1 MTTVSDDK
9 NTTFHYNV
17 GQEKFYNKL
26 QAIQEN
32 IKTSNPIHFKSPY
45 GKADFSV
52 EPQHTLDELMAQH
65 LTELRNKFRKV
76 KLYYSGGS
84 DSHLLLHACIKN
96 NIHIDE
102 IVCLRS
108 GIPTA
113 DFEIDDYAIPT
124 LKKHANK
131 LQGTKITIKTPT
143 MEDYFNFYKEGVTD
157 SKIKIGSAGTHT
169 YFRLLWNLD
178 IYGEDPEDRVL
189 NMRGQEKPKIL
200 KHGSDYYSYHIDAGV
215 EPHVNNYPF
224 FSSNTAIQIKQC
236 HMYLSTFKKLNHTK
250 ETYFAKETDI
260 YREQKAWN
268 ESIGREISDEKL
280 PHKNLY
286 LGKNNNYIDF
296 KGKKLY
302 FSNNKDKLAISW
314 CKENKPDLLALWYE
328 NVEQLKELTHNQWWN
343 DNAPE
348 LNSVGVF
355 TEFHSLTSNSVK
367 TVDELFPDGFKN
379 SIK

>member
-1 MTTVSDDK
+1 MHQFLMTSRIPLVPKADLWKISYMKIKIFLKGGLQMTTVSDDK

-45 GKADFSV
+45 GETDFSV

-131 LQGTKITIKTPT
+131 LQGTKITIKTPST
-143 MEDYFNFYKEGVTD
+143 EDYFNFYKEGVTD

-169 YFRLLWNLD
+169 CFRLLWNLD
-178 IYGEDPEDRVL
+178 IYGEDTEDSVL
-189 NMRGQEKPKIL
+189 NM
-200 KHGSDYYSYHIDAGV
+200 
-215 EPHVNNYPF
+215 
-224 FSSNTAIQIKQC
+224 
-236 HMYLSTFKKLNHTK
+236 
-250 ETYFAKETDI
+250 
-260 YREQKAWN
+260 
-268 ESIGREISDEKL
+268 
-280 PHKNLY
+280 
-286 LGKNNNYIDF
+286 
-296 KGKKLY
+296 
-302 FSNNKDKLAISW
+302 
-314 CKENKPDLLALWYE
+314 
-328 NVEQLKELTHNQWWN
+328 
-343 DNAPE
+343 
-348 LNSVGVF
+348 
-355 TEFHSLTSNSVK
+355 
-367 TVDELFPDGFKN
+367 
-379 SIK
+379 

>member
-1 MTTVSDDK
+1 MTFYYK
-9 NTTFHYNV
+9 V
-17 GQEKFYNKL
+17 GEEKFYNKL

-32 IKTSNPIHFKSPY
+32 IKTSSPIYLKSPY

-52 EPQHTLDELMAQH
+52 EPEHTLDELMSQH

-131 LQGTKITIKTPT
+131 LQGTKITIKTPST
-143 MEDYFNFYKEGVTD
+143 EDYFNFYKEGVTD

-169 YFRLLWNLD
+169 CFRLLWNLD
-178 IYGEDPEDRVL
+178 IYGEDTEDSVL

-200 KHGSDYYSYHIDAGV
+200 KHGSDYYSYFIDTTL
-215 EPHVNNYPF
+215 EPHINNYPF
-224 FSSNTAIQIKQC
+224 FSANTAIQIKQC
-236 HMYLSTFKKLNHTK
+236 HMYLSAFKRFNFT
-250 ETYFAKETDI
+250 KETDI

-268 ESIGREISDEKL
+268 ESIGRKISDEKL

-286 LGKNNNYIDF
+286 FGKNNNYIDF

-302 FSNNKDKLAISW
+302 FSNDKDKLAICW
-314 CKENKPDLLALWYE
+314 CKENKPELLALWYE
-328 NVEQLKELTHNQWWN
+328 NLEQLKELTHNQWWN

-348 LNSVGVF
+348 LQSVGVF

-367 TVDELFPDGFKN
+367 TVDELFPHGFN
-379 SIK
+379 NQVR